1 MLCYVM
7 LLRMQLNAH
16 CCCGFVGTSTM
27 VYQYRYILVSIQLT
41 VQYRSIFGQV
51 PR

>member
-1 MLCYVM
+1 
-7 LLRMQLNAH
+7 
-16 CCCGFVGTSTM
+16 
-27 VYQYRYILVSIQLT
+27 LT